1 MSTAPRPDNDR
12 QRIAALD
19 ATGVLNRRRDG
30 EFERLA
36 AEAALSAGTT
46 IGLVNFVAADRQWTK
61 AAVGL
66 DIESVPRDSA
76 FCTWAIYNAELLWVE
91 DALEDERFA
100 DNPLVQSEPR
110 IRHYAGAPIITP
122 HGYAL
127 GAVCVLDRRPHPF
140 DSDVA
145 AMLTRLAEEASRV
158 LADASKLAMPLA
170 RVA

>member
-19 ATGVLNRRRDG
+19 ATGVLSRRRDE

-36 AEAALSAGTT
+36 AEAARSAGTA

-61 AAVGL
+61 AAVGF
-66 DIESVPRDSA
+66 DVVSTPRDAA
-76 FCTWAIYNAELLWVE
+76 FCAWAIYNAEVLWVE
-91 DALEDERFA
+91 DALKDERFA
-100 DNPLVQSEPR
+100 DNPLVQADPH

-122 HGYAL
+122 DGYAL
-127 GAVCVLDRRPHPF
+127 GAVCVLDSSPHAF
-140 DSDVA
+140 DGDIA
-145 AMLTRLAEEASRV
+145 AMLKRLAEEASR
-158 LADASKLAMPLA
+158 AIAQASPAAMPLA

>member
-19 ATGVLNRRRDG
+19 ATGVLNRRRNE

-36 AEAALSAGTT
+36 AEAARSAGTA

-66 DIESVPRDSA
+66 DVVSTPRDAA
-76 FCTWAIYNAELLWVE
+76 FCAWAIYNAEILWVE
-91 DALEDERFA
+91 DALQDERFA
-100 DNPLVQSEPR
+100 DNPLVLANPH

-122 HGYAL
+122 DRYAL
-127 GAVCVLDRRPHPF
+127 GAVCVLDSTPHAF
-140 DSDVA
+140 DQDVA
-145 AMLTRLAEEASRV
+145 AALKRLADEASRALAQASTPV
-158 LADASKLAMPLA
+158 LPLA